1 MARPPCSTK
10 VTLMDH
16 QPAPK
21 RLCVLKFGSSVL
33 ETESD
38 YAAVANECYR
48 HVRDGEKVVA
58 VVSALAGETDAL
70 LNQGMRVGGEQP
82 LLLARVARTGEL
94 HSAALL
100 ALALGQIGVRATTLD
115 PHEMGLVAEGD
126 PLDSTLTGL
135 DADAVL
141 ARLADHDVLVVPG
154 FTAGHC
160 DHGVVTLGRGGTDLT
175 AVFFAARLDAH
186 RVRLIKDVDGV
197 YDQDPAR
204 NPLAERFARLSYADA
219 AKVSGGLIQEK
230 AIHAAEAHDVL
241 IEVAAMGSAEE
252 TTIADLPMV
261 KSLPLQRAKLRVA
274 LLGCG
279 TVGAGV
285 MTYLLKRPDLFLLN
299 RVLVRSPDR
308 RDNPSLYTDSLAEA
322 MTGEVDIVVE
332 TMGGAHEYADQLC
345 DALRSGIHVVTAN
358 KAVVAAHYDALHAN
372 AAKGNSKLLYSGA
385 VGGGAPVLEAVA
397 RLAKEPGIVA
407 LEGVVNGTVNFLL
420 ARLANGWSFDRA
432 IAKAQELG
440 FAEADPTSD
449 VDGHDAA
456 YKLSLLVRD
465 AMGVAVAADDIPKD
479 SLSTVTAESI
489 LAALARGEVLKQV
502 SRARLLC
509 DGKVETSVRIES
521 LPASH
526 PLAKVTNTENSVLIT
541 AVDGHVHEVHGH
553 GAGRWPTAASVM
565 ADVMDLQRAAPC
577 QRAAPTAGSGVVP
590 LRMTA

>member
-1 MARPPCSTK
+1 
-10 VTLMDH
+10 MD
-16 QPAPK
+16 QNSNLAAK

-33 ETESD
+33 ETEND

-100 ALALGQIGVRATTLD
+100 ALALGQIGVRACTMD
-115 PHEMGLVAEGD
+115 PSEMGLMAEGD
-126 PLDSTLTGL
+126 PLDSTLTEL
-135 DADAVL
+135 DTNAVFAKL
-141 ARLADHDVLVVPG
+141 ASHDVLVVPG
-154 FTAGHC
+154 FTAGHAE
-160 DHGVVTLGRGGTDLT
+160 HGVVTLGRGGTDLS

-197 YDQDPAR
+197 YDEDPAK
-204 NPLAERFARLSYADA
+204 NPLAERFAQLNYEEA
-219 AKVSGGLIQEK
+219 AKASAGLIQDK
-230 AIHAAEAHDVL
+230 AIHAAEREKVL
-241 IEVAAMGSAEE
+241 IEVASMGSAEE
-252 TTIADLPMV
+252 TTIADLPLV

-285 MTYLLKRPDLFLLN
+285 MTYLLNRPDLFVLN
-299 RVLVRSPDR
+299 RVFVRSPDR
-308 RDNPSLYTDSLAEA
+308 RDNPSLYTDDLSVA
-322 MTGEVDIVVE
+322 MQGDVDIVVE
-332 TMGGAHEYADQLC
+332 TMGGAHEFADALC

-358 KAVVAAHYDALHAN
+358 KAVVAAHYDALHAC
-372 AAKGNSKLLYSGA
+372 AGKGGSKLLYSGA

-397 RLAKEPGIVA
+397 RLAKDPGVVG
-407 LEGVVNGTVNFLL
+407 LDGVVNGTVNFLL
-420 ARLANGWSFDRA
+420 ARLADGWSFDKA
-432 IAKAQELG
+432 LTKAQELG

-456 YKLSLLVRD
+456 YKLSLLIRD
-465 AMGVAVAADDIPKD
+465 SMGVAVEADAIPKD
-479 SLSTVTAESI
+479 SLRSVGAEQI
-489 LAALARGEVLKQV
+489 LAAMAKGKVLKQI
-502 SRARLLC
+502 SRARLLP
-509 DGKVETSVRIES
+509 DGKVEASVRIEQI
-521 LPASH
+521 PANH

-541 AVDGHVHEVHGH
+541 AADGRVHEVHGH

-565 ADVMDLQRAAPC
+565 ADIMDLQRAAPC
-577 QRAAPTAGSGVVP
+577 QRSAPTAGSGVVP
-590 LRMTA
+590 LRMSA

>member
-1 MARPPCSTK
+1 MNQ
-10 VTLMDH
+10 
-16 QPAPK
+16 QPATK

-33 ETESD
+33 ETEGD
-38 YAAVANECYR
+38 YPAVANECYR
-48 HVRDGEKVVA
+48 HVRNGEKVVA

-70 LNQGMRVGGEQP
+70 LNQGMRLGGEQP

-100 ALALGQIGVRATTLD
+100 TLALGQIGIRACTMD

-135 DADAVL
+135 DAEAVL
-141 ARLADHDVLVVPG
+141 AKLASHDVLVVPG
-154 FTAGHC
+154 FTAGHA
-160 DHGVVTLGRGGTDLT
+160 DHGVVTLGRGGTDLS

-197 YDQDPAR
+197 YDEDPAK
-204 NPLAERFARLSYADA
+204 NPLAERFAQLSYADA
-219 AKVSGGLIQEK
+219 ARASAGLIQEK
-230 AIHAAEAHDVL
+230 AIAVAELQDVL
-241 IEVAAMGSAEE
+241 IEVAAMGSAEA
-252 TTIADLPMV
+252 TTIAKLPLV

-285 MTYLLKRPDLFLLN
+285 MNYILKRPDLFVLN

-308 RDNPSLYTDSLAEA
+308 RDQPSLYTDRLEEALA
-322 MTGEVDIVVE
+322 GDVDIVVE
-332 TMGGAHEYADQLC
+332 TMGGAHEFADALC
-345 DALRSGIHVVTAN
+345 EALRSGIHVVTAN

-372 AAKGNSKLLYSGA
+372 AAAGNARLLYSGA
-385 VGGGAPVLEAVA
+385 VGGGAPVLEAVQ
-397 RLAKEPGIVA
+397 RLAREPGIIA

-440 FAEADPTSD
+440 FAEADPSSD
-449 VDGHDAA
+449 VEGHDAA

-465 AMGVAVAADDIPKD
+465 AMGIALPADQIEKQ
-479 SLSTVTAESI
+479 SLSTVTAEAI

-502 SRARLLC
+502 SRARLVG
-509 DGKVETSVRIES
+509 DGKVEASVRIES
-521 LPASH
+521 LPAGH

-541 AVDGHVHEVHGH
+541 AADGAVHEVHGH

-577 QRAAPTAGSGVVP
+577 QRSAPTAGSGVVP
-590 LRMTA
+590 FRLSA

>member
-1 MARPPCSTK
+1 MNQ
-10 VTLMDH
+10 L
-16 QPAPK
+16 PAAK

-38 YAAVANECYR
+38 YASVANECYR

-100 ALALGQIGVRATTLD
+100 TLALGQIGVRACTMD
-115 PHEMGLVAEGD
+115 PHEMGLLAAGD
-126 PLDSTLTGL
+126 PLDSTLTDL

-141 ARLADHDVLVVPG
+141 AKLASHDVLVVPG
-154 FTAGHC
+154 FTAGHAE
-160 DHGVVTLGRGGTDLT
+160 HGVVTLGRGGTDLS

-197 YDQDPAR
+197 YAEDPAK
-204 NPLAERFARLSYADA
+204 NPLAERFAQLSYADA
-219 AKVSGGLIQEK
+219 AKASTGLIQEK
-230 AIHAAEAHDVL
+230 AIHVAEQRKVM

-252 TTIADLPMV
+252 TTIADLPLV

-279 TVGAGV
+279 TVGKGV

-299 RVLVRSPDR
+299 RVFVRSPDR
-308 RDNPSLYTDSLAEA
+308 RDNPSLYTDSLEVA
-322 MTGEVDIVVE
+322 MAGEVDIVVE
-332 TMGGAHEYADQLC
+332 TMGGAHEFADALC

-358 KAVVAAHYDALHAN
+358 KAVVAAHYDALHAC
-372 AAKGNSKLLYSGA
+372 AAKGNAKLLYSGA
-385 VGGGAPVLEAVA
+385 VGGGAPVLEAVG
-397 RLAKEPGIVA
+397 RLAKEPGIVE
-407 LEGVVNGTVNFLL
+407 LQGVVNGTVNFLL
-420 ARLANGWSFDRA
+420 ARLANGWSFETA
-432 IAKAQELG
+432 LAKAQELG
-440 FAEADPTSD
+440 FAEADPSSD
-449 VDGHDAA
+449 VEGLDAA

-465 AMGVAVAADDIPKD
+465 AMGVALPAGDIEKQ
-479 SLSTVTAESI
+479 SLSTVTAEAI

-502 SRARLLC
+502 SRARLLG
-509 DGKVETSVRIES
+509 DGKVEASVRIES
-521 LPASH
+521 LAANH

-541 AVDGHVHEVHGH
+541 AADGQVHEVHGH

-565 ADVMDLQRAAPC
+565 ADVMDLQRASPC

-590 LRMTA
+590 LRMSA

>member
-1 MARPPCSTK
+1 MN
-10 VTLMDH
+10 
-16 QPAPK
+16 QYPATK

-33 ETESD
+33 ETEGD

-70 LNQGMRVGGEQP
+70 LNQGLRLGGEQP

-100 ALALGQIGVRATTLD
+100 TLALGQIGVRACTMD

-126 PLDSTLTGL
+126 PLDSTLTDL

-141 ARLADHDVLVVPG
+141 AKLASHDVLVVPG
-154 FTAGHC
+154 FTAGHAT
-160 DHGVVTLGRGGTDLT
+160 HGVVTLGRGGTDLT

-197 YDQDPAR
+197 YDEDPAK
-204 NPLAERFARLSYADA
+204 NPLAERFAQLSYADA
-219 AKVSGGLIQEK
+219 ARVSAGLVQEK
-230 AIHAAEAHDVL
+230 AIHVAEAQDVL

-252 TTIADLPMV
+252 TTIANLPLV

-285 MTYLLKRPDLFLLN
+285 MNYILKRPDLFVLN
-299 RVLVRSPDR
+299 RVFVRSPDK
-308 RDNPSLYTDSLAEA
+308 RDNPSLYTDQLSEA

-332 TMGGAHEYADQLC
+332 TMGGAHEFADALC

-372 AAKGNSKLLYSGA
+372 AAKGNVRLLYSGA
-385 VGGGAPVLEAVA
+385 VGGGAPVLEAVG
-397 RLAKEPGIVA
+397 RLAQEPGIVA

-440 FAEADPTSD
+440 FAEADPSSD
-449 VDGHDAA
+449 VEGHDAA

-465 AMGVAVAADDIPKD
+465 AMGIAVPAGEIEKQ
-479 SLSTVTAESI
+479 SLDTVSAESI

-502 SRARLLC
+502 SRARLLP

-541 AVDGHVHEVHGH
+541 AADGSVHEVHGH

-577 QRAAPTAGSGVVP
+577 QRSAPTAGSGVVP
-590 LRMTA
+590 LRMSA

>member
-1 MARPPCSTK
+1 
-10 VTLMDH
+10 MDQLPH
-16 QPAPK
+16 PAASPK

-33 ETESD
+33 ETEGD
-38 YAAVANECYR
+38 YAAVANEVYR
-48 HVRDGEKVVA
+48 HVREGEKVVA

-100 ALALGQIGVRATTLD
+100 ALALGQIGVRACTLD

-135 DADAVL
+135 DAEAVL
-141 ARLADHDVLVVPG
+141 AKLELHDALVVPG
-154 FTAGHC
+154 FTAGHAT
-160 DHGVVTLGRGGTDLT
+160 HGIVTLGRGGTDLS

-204 NPLAERFARLSYADA
+204 NPLAERYAQLSYEEA
-219 AKVSGGLIQEK
+219 AKASAGLIQPK
-230 AIHAAEAHDVL
+230 AIQVAQQRDVL

-252 TTIADLPMV
+252 TTIANLPLV

-285 MTYLLKRPDLFLLN
+285 MTYLLKRPDLFVLN

-308 RDNPSLYTDSLAEA
+308 RDQPVLYTDSLAEA

-332 TMGGAHEYADQLC
+332 TMGGAHEYADALC
-345 DALRSGIHVVTAN
+345 DALRGGTHVVTAN
-358 KAVVAAHYDALHAN
+358 KAVVAAHYDALHACAAAGN
-372 AAKGNSKLLYSGA
+372 AKLLYSGA
-385 VGGGAPVLEAVA
+385 VGGGAPVLEAVG
-397 RLAKEPGIVA
+397 RLAKQPGIVA
-407 LEGVVNGTVNFLL
+407 LDGVVNGTVNFLL
-420 ARLANGWSFDRA
+420 ARLANGWSFDQA
-432 IAKAQELG
+432 LAKAQELG

-465 AMGVAVAADDIPKD
+465 AMGVALPSDEIPKD
-479 SLSTVTAESI
+479 SLRSVTAEAI
-489 LAALARGEVLKQV
+489 LAALAKGQVLKQV
-502 SRARLLC
+502 SRARLLR
-509 DGKVETSVRIES
+509 DGKVEASVRIES
-521 LPASH
+521 LPGSH
-526 PLAKVTNTENSVLIT
+526 PLARVTNTENSVLIT
-541 AVDGHVHEVHGH
+541 AADGTVHEVHGH
-553 GAGRWPTAASVM
+553 GAGRWPTAASVF
-565 ADVMDLQRAAPC
+565 ADIMDLQRAAPC
-577 QRAAPTAGSGVVP
+577 QRSAPTAGSGVVP
-590 LRMTA
+590 LRMSV

>member
-1 MARPPCSTK
+1 MKTPSPAKQSAAR
-10 VTLMDH
+10 L
-16 QPAPK
+16 PAEK

-38 YAAVANECYR
+38 YASVANECYR
-48 HVRDGEKVVA
+48 HVREGEKVVA

-82 LLLARVARTGEL
+82 LLLARVARIGEL

-100 ALALGQIGVRATTLD
+100 TLALGQIGVRACTMD
-115 PHEMGLVAEGD
+115 PHEMGLVATGE
-126 PLDSTLTGL
+126 PLDSTLTEL

-141 ARLADHDVLVVPG
+141 AKLASHDVLVVPG
-154 FTAGHC
+154 FTAGH
-160 DHGVVTLGRGGTDLT
+160 DQHGVVTLGRGGTDLS

-186 RVRLIKDVDGV
+186 RVRLVKDVDGV
-197 YDQDPAR
+197 YNEDPAR
-204 NPLAERFARLSYADA
+204 NPLAERFAQLSYADA
-219 AKVSGGLIQEK
+219 ARASAGLIQEK
-230 AIHAAEAHDVL
+230 AIHVAEEQQVM

-252 TTIADLPMV
+252 TTIANLPLV

-285 MTYLLKRPDLFLLN
+285 MSYLLKRPDLFVLN

-308 RDNPSLYTDSLAEA
+308 RDQPSLYTDRFEEA
-322 MTGEVDIVVE
+322 MMGEVDIVVE
-332 TMGGAHEYADQLC
+332 TMGGAHEFADALC
-345 DALRSGIHVVTAN
+345 AALRSGIHVVTAN
-358 KAVVAAHYDALHAN
+358 KAVVAAHYDALHAC
-372 AAKGNSKLLYSGA
+372 AAKGDARLLYSGA
-385 VGGGAPVLEAVA
+385 VGGGAPVLEAVG
-397 RLAKEPGIVA
+397 RLAKAPGIVA

-420 ARLANGWSFDRA
+420 ARLANGWSFEKA
-432 IAKAQELG
+432 LAKAQDLG
-440 FAEADPTSD
+440 FAESDPSSD
-449 VDGHDAA
+449 VEGLDAA

-465 AMGVAVAADDIPKD
+465 AMGVALPAEQIEKQ
-479 SLSTVTAESI
+479 SLATVTAESI

-502 SRARLLC
+502 SRARLGP
-509 DGKVETSVRIES
+509 DGKVEASVRIES
-521 LPASH
+521 LSASH

-541 AVDGHVHEVHGH
+541 AADGQVHEVHGH

-565 ADVMDLQRAAPC
+565 ADVMDLQRASPC

-590 LRMTA
+590 LRMSA

>member
-1 MARPPCSTK
+1 M
-10 VTLMDH
+10 MDH

-33 ETESD
+33 ETEGD

-48 HVRDGEKVVA
+48 HVREGEKVVA

-100 ALALGQIGVRATTLD
+100 ALALSQIGVRATTID
-115 PHEMGLVAEGD
+115 PHEMGLVATGD

-141 ARLADHDVLVVPG
+141 ARLASHDVLVVPG
-154 FTAGHC
+154 FTAGHAE
-160 DHGVVTLGRGGTDLT
+160 HGVVTLGRGGTDLT

-197 YDQDPAR
+197 YDQDPAK
-204 NPLAERFARLSYADA
+204 NPLAERFAQLSYADA
-219 AKVSGGLIQEK
+219 AKASTGLIQEK
-230 AIHAAEAHDVL
+230 AIHVAETQGVL

-252 TTIADLPMV
+252 TTIANLPLV

-308 RDNPSLYTDSLAEA
+308 RDQPVLYTDSLAEA
-322 MTGEVDIVVE
+322 MAGEVDIVVE
-332 TMGGAHEYADQLC
+332 TMGGAHEYADALC

-372 AAKGNSKLLYSGA
+372 AAKGNAKLLYSGA

-397 RLAKEPGIVA
+397 RLAEEPGIVA

-440 FAEADPTSD
+440 FAEADPSSD

-465 AMGVAVAADDIPKD
+465 AMKIALPAEDIEKQ
-479 SLSTVTAESI
+479 SLSSVTAESI

-502 SRARLLC
+502 SRARLLA
-509 DGKVETSVRIES
+509 DGKVEASVRIES

-541 AVDGHVHEVHGH
+541 AADGRVHEVHGH

>member
-1 MARPPCSTK
+1 
-10 VTLMDH
+10 MDQLPH
-16 QPAPK
+16 PAASPK

-33 ETESD
+33 ETEGD
-38 YAAVANECYR
+38 YAAVANEVYR
-48 HVRDGEKVVA
+48 HVREGEKVVA

-100 ALALGQIGVRATTLD
+100 ALALGQIGVRACTLD

-135 DADAVL
+135 DAEAVL
-141 ARLADHDVLVVPG
+141 AKLELHDALVVPG
-154 FTAGHC
+154 FTAGHAT
-160 DHGVVTLGRGGTDLT
+160 HGIVTLGRGGTDLS

-204 NPLAERFARLSYADA
+204 NPLAERYAQLSYEEA
-219 AKVSGGLIQEK
+219 AKASAGLIQPK
-230 AIHAAEAHDVL
+230 AIQVAQQRDVL

-252 TTIADLPMV
+252 TTIANLPLV

-285 MTYLLKRPDLFLLN
+285 MTYLLKRPDLFVLN

-308 RDNPSLYTDSLAEA
+308 RDQPVLYTDSLAEA

-332 TMGGAHEYADQLC
+332 TMGGAHEYADALC
-345 DALRSGIHVVTAN
+345 DALRGGTHVVTAN
-358 KAVVAAHYDALHAN
+358 KAVVAAHYDALHACAAAGN
-372 AAKGNSKLLYSGA
+372 AKLLYSGA
-385 VGGGAPVLEAVA
+385 VGGGAPVLEAVG
-397 RLAKEPGIVA
+397 RLAKQPGIVA
-407 LEGVVNGTVNFLL
+407 LDGVVNGTVNFLL
-420 ARLANGWSFDRA
+420 ARLANGWSFDQA
-432 IAKAQELG
+432 LAKAQELG

-465 AMGVAVAADDIPKD
+465 AMGVALPSDEIPKD
-479 SLSTVTAESI
+479 SLRSVTAEAI
-489 LAALARGEVLKQV
+489 LAALAKGQVLKQV
-502 SRARLLC
+502 SRARLLPN
-509 DGKVETSVRIES
+509 GKVEASVRIES
-521 LPASH
+521 LPGSH
-526 PLAKVTNTENSVLIT
+526 PLARVTNTENSVLIT
-541 AVDGHVHEVHGH
+541 AADGTVHEVHGH
-553 GAGRWPTAASVM
+553 GAGRWPTAASVF
-565 ADVMDLQRAAPC
+565 ADIMDLQRAAPC
-577 QRAAPTAGSGVVP
+577 QRSAPTAGSGVVP
-590 LRMTA
+590 LRMSV

>member
-1 MARPPCSTK
+1 
-10 VTLMDH
+10 MDQLPH
-16 QPAPK
+16 PAASPK

-33 ETESD
+33 ETEGD
-38 YAAVANECYR
+38 YAAVANEVYR
-48 HVRDGEKVVA
+48 HVREGEKVVA

-100 ALALGQIGVRATTLD
+100 ALALGQIGVRACTLD

-135 DADAVL
+135 DAEAVL
-141 ARLADHDVLVVPG
+141 AKLELHDALVVPG
-154 FTAGHC
+154 FTAGHAT
-160 DHGVVTLGRGGTDLT
+160 HGIVTLGRGGTDLS

-204 NPLAERFARLSYADA
+204 NPLAERYAQLSYEEA
-219 AKVSGGLIQEK
+219 AKASAGLIQPK
-230 AIHAAEAHDVL
+230 AIQVAQQRDVL

-252 TTIADLPMV
+252 TTIANLPLV

-285 MTYLLKRPDLFLLN
+285 MTYLLKRPDLFVLN

-308 RDNPSLYTDSLAEA
+308 RDQPVLYTDSLAEA

-332 TMGGAHEYADQLC
+332 TMGGAHEYADALC
-345 DALRSGIHVVTAN
+345 DALRGGTHVVTAN
-358 KAVVAAHYDALHAN
+358 KAVVAAHYDALHACAAAGN
-372 AAKGNSKLLYSGA
+372 AKLLYSGA
-385 VGGGAPVLEAVA
+385 VGGGAPVLEAVG
-397 RLAKEPGIVA
+397 RLAKQPGIVA
-407 LEGVVNGTVNFLL
+407 LDGVVNGTVNFLL
-420 ARLANGWSFDRA
+420 ARLANGWSFDQA
-432 IAKAQELG
+432 LAKAQELG

-465 AMGVAVAADDIPKD
+465 AMGVALPSDEIPKD
-479 SLSTVTAESI
+479 SLRSVTAEAI
-489 LAALARGEVLKQV
+489 LAALAKGQVLKQV
-502 SRARLLC
+502 SRARLLR
-509 DGKVETSVRIES
+509 DGKVEASVRIES
-521 LPASH
+521 LPGSH
-526 PLAKVTNTENSVLIT
+526 PLARVTNTENSVLIS
-541 AVDGHVHEVHGH
+541 AADGTVHEVHGH
-553 GAGRWPTAASVM
+553 GAGRWPTAASVF
-565 ADVMDLQRAAPC
+565 ADIMDLQRAAPC
-577 QRAAPTAGSGVVP
+577 QRSAPTAGSGVVP
-590 LRMTA
+590 LRMSV

>member
-1 MARPPCSTK
+1 
-10 VTLMDH
+10 MDQLPH
-16 QPAPK
+16 PAASPK

-33 ETESD
+33 ETEGD
-38 YAAVANECYR
+38 YAAVANEVYR
-48 HVRDGEKVVA
+48 HVREGEKVVA

-100 ALALGQIGVRATTLD
+100 ALALGQIGVRACTLD

-135 DADAVL
+135 DAEAVL
-141 ARLADHDVLVVPG
+141 AKLELHDALVVPG
-154 FTAGHC
+154 FTAGHTT
-160 DHGVVTLGRGGTDLT
+160 HGIVTLGRGGTDLS

-197 YDQDPAR
+197 YDQDPAK
-204 NPLAERFARLSYADA
+204 NPLAERYAQLSYEEA
-219 AKVSGGLIQEK
+219 AKASAGLIQPK
-230 AIHAAEAHDVL
+230 AIQVAQQRDVL

-252 TTIADLPMV
+252 TTIANLPLV

-285 MTYLLKRPDLFLLN
+285 MTYLLKRPDLFVLN

-308 RDNPSLYTDSLAEA
+308 RDQPVLYTDSLAEA

-332 TMGGAHEYADQLC
+332 TMGGAHEYADALC
-345 DALRSGIHVVTAN
+345 DALRGGTHVVTAN
-358 KAVVAAHYDALHAN
+358 KAVVAAHYDALHACAAAGN
-372 AAKGNSKLLYSGA
+372 AKLLYSGA
-385 VGGGAPVLEAVA
+385 VGGGAPVLEAVG
-397 RLAKEPGIVA
+397 RLAKQPGIVA
-407 LEGVVNGTVNFLL
+407 LDGVVNGTVNFLL
-420 ARLANGWSFDRA
+420 ARLANGWSFDQA
-432 IAKAQELG
+432 LAKAQELG

-465 AMGVAVAADDIPKD
+465 AMGVALPSDEIPKD
-479 SLSTVTAESI
+479 SLRSVTAEAI
-489 LAALARGEVLKQV
+489 LAALAKGQVLKQV
-502 SRARLLC
+502 SRARLLS
-509 DGKVETSVRIES
+509 DGKVEASVRIES
-521 LPASH
+521 LPGSH
-526 PLAKVTNTENSVLIT
+526 PLARVTNTENSVLIT
-541 AVDGHVHEVHGH
+541 AADGTVHEVHGH
-553 GAGRWPTAASVM
+553 GAGRWPTAASVF
-565 ADVMDLQRAAPC
+565 ADIMDLQRAAPC
-577 QRAAPTAGSGVVP
+577 QRSAPTAGSGVVP
-590 LRMTA
+590 LRMSV

>member
-1 MARPPCSTK
+1 
-10 VTLMDH
+10 MDQLPH
-16 QPAPK
+16 PAASPK

-33 ETESD
+33 ETEGD
-38 YAAVANECYR
+38 YAAVANEVYR
-48 HVRDGEKVVA
+48 HVRNGEKVVA

-100 ALALGQIGVRATTLD
+100 ALALGQIGVRACTLD

-135 DADAVL
+135 DAEAVL
-141 ARLADHDVLVVPG
+141 AKLELHDALVVPG
-154 FTAGHC
+154 FTAGHAT
-160 DHGVVTLGRGGTDLT
+160 HGIVTLGRGGTDLS

-197 YDQDPAR
+197 YDQDPAK
-204 NPLAERFARLSYADA
+204 NPLAERYAQLSYEEA
-219 AKVSGGLIQEK
+219 AKASAGLIQPK
-230 AIHAAEAHDVL
+230 AIQVAQQRDVL

-252 TTIADLPMV
+252 TTIANLPLV

-285 MTYLLKRPDLFLLN
+285 MTYLLKRPDLFVLN

-308 RDNPSLYTDSLAEA
+308 RDQPVLYTDSLAEA

-332 TMGGAHEYADQLC
+332 TMGGAHEYADALC
-345 DALRSGIHVVTAN
+345 DALRLGIHVVTAN

-372 AAKGNSKLLYSGA
+372 AAAGNARLLYSGA
-385 VGGGAPVLEAVA
+385 VGGGAPVLEAVG
-397 RLAKEPGIVA
+397 RLAKQPGIVA
-407 LEGVVNGTVNFLL
+407 LDGVVNGTVNFLL
-420 ARLANGWSFDRA
+420 ARLANGWSFDQA
-432 IAKAQELG
+432 LAKAQELG

-465 AMGVAVAADDIPKD
+465 AMGVALPSDEIPKD
-479 SLSTVTAESI
+479 SLRSVTAEAI
-489 LAALARGEVLKQV
+489 LAALAKGQVLKQV
-502 SRARLLC
+502 SRARLLP
-509 DGKVETSVRIES
+509 DGKVEASVRIES
-521 LPASH
+521 LPGSH
-526 PLAKVTNTENSVLIT
+526 PLARVTNTENSVLIT
-541 AVDGHVHEVHGH
+541 AADGTVHEVHGH
-553 GAGRWPTAASVM
+553 GAGRWPTAASVF
-565 ADVMDLQRAAPC
+565 ADIMDLQRAAPC
-577 QRAAPTAGSGVVP
+577 QRSAPTAGSGVVP
-590 LRMTA
+590 LRMSA

>member
-1 MARPPCSTK
+1 
-10 VTLMDH
+10 MDQLPH
-16 QPAPK
+16 PAASPK

-33 ETESD
+33 ETEGD
-38 YAAVANECYR
+38 YAAVANEVYR
-48 HVRDGEKVVA
+48 HVREGEKVVA

-100 ALALGQIGVRATTLD
+100 ALALGQIGVRACTLD

-135 DADAVL
+135 DAEAVL
-141 ARLADHDVLVVPG
+141 AKLELHDALVVPG
-154 FTAGHC
+154 FTAGHTT
-160 DHGVVTLGRGGTDLT
+160 HGIVTLGRGGTDLS

-204 NPLAERFARLSYADA
+204 NPLAERYAQLSYEEA
-219 AKVSGGLIQEK
+219 AKASAGLIQPK
-230 AIHAAEAHDVL
+230 AIQVAQQRDVL

-252 TTIADLPMV
+252 TTIANLPLV

-285 MTYLLKRPDLFLLN
+285 MTYLLKRPDLFVLN

-308 RDNPSLYTDSLAEA
+308 RDQPVLYTDSLAEA

-332 TMGGAHEYADQLC
+332 TMGGAHEYADALC
-345 DALRSGIHVVTAN
+345 DALRGGTHVVTAN
-358 KAVVAAHYDALHAN
+358 KAVVAAHYDALHACAAAGN
-372 AAKGNSKLLYSGA
+372 AKLLYSGA
-385 VGGGAPVLEAVA
+385 VGGGAPVLEAVG
-397 RLAKEPGIVA
+397 RLAKQPGIVA
-407 LEGVVNGTVNFLL
+407 LDGVVNGTVNFLL
-420 ARLANGWSFDRA
+420 ARLANGWSFDQA
-432 IAKAQELG
+432 LAKAQELG

-465 AMGVAVAADDIPKD
+465 AMGVALPSDEIPKD
-479 SLSTVTAESI
+479 SLRSVTAEAI
-489 LAALARGEVLKQV
+489 LAALAKGQVLKQV
-502 SRARLLC
+502 SRARLLP
-509 DGKVETSVRIES
+509 DGKVEASVRIES
-521 LPASH
+521 LPGSH
-526 PLAKVTNTENSVLIT
+526 PLARVTTPRTACSSPPPTERSTRFT
-541 AVDGHVHEVHGH
+541 AMAP
-553 GAGRWPTAASVM
+553 GAGRPPRRCSPTSWTCSAPPRASVPHRPP
-565 ADVMDLQRAAPC
+565 DRAWC
-577 QRAAPTAGSGVVP
+577 RCE
-590 LRMTA
+590 

>member
-1 MARPPCSTK
+1 MDQP
-10 VTLMDH
+10 TL
-16 QPAPK
+16 PAASRK

-33 ETESD
+33 ETEGD
-38 YAAVANECYR
+38 YAAVANEVYR

-82 LLLARVARTGEL
+82 LLLARIARTGEL

-100 ALALGQIGVRATTLD
+100 ALALGQIGVRACTLD

-135 DADAVL
+135 DAEAVL
-141 ARLADHDVLVVPG
+141 AKLELHDALVVPG
-154 FTAGHC
+154 FTAGHVE
-160 DHGVVTLGRGGTDLT
+160 HGVVTLGRGGTDLS

-197 YDQDPAR
+197 YDQDPAK
-204 NPLAERFARLSYADA
+204 NPLAERYAQLSYEEA
-219 AKVSGGLIQEK
+219 AKASAGLIQPK
-230 AIHAAEAHDVL
+230 AIQVAQQRDVL

-252 TTIADLPMV
+252 TTIANLPLV

-285 MTYLLKRPDLFLLN
+285 MTYLLKRPDLFVLN

-308 RDNPSLYTDSLAEA
+308 RDQPVLYTDSLAEA

-332 TMGGAHEYADQLC
+332 TMGGAHEYADALC
-345 DALRSGIHVVTAN
+345 DALRLGIHVVTAN

-372 AAKGNSKLLYSGA
+372 AAAGNSKLLYSGA
-385 VGGGAPVLEAVA
+385 VGGGAPVLEAVG
-397 RLAKEPGIVA
+397 RLAKQPGIVA
-407 LEGVVNGTVNFLL
+407 LDGVVNGTVNFLL
-420 ARLANGWSFDRA
+420 ARLANGWSFDQA
-432 IAKAQELG
+432 LAKAQELG

-465 AMGVAVAADDIPKD
+465 AMGVALPSDEIPKD
-479 SLSTVTAESI
+479 SLRSVTAEAI
-489 LAALARGEVLKQV
+489 LAALAKGQVLKQV
-502 SRARLLC
+502 SRARLLP
-509 DGKVETSVRIES
+509 DGKVEASVRIES

-526 PLAKVTNTENSVLIT
+526 PLARVTNTENSVLIT
-541 AVDGHVHEVHGH
+541 AADGTVHEVHGH
-553 GAGRWPTAASVM
+553 GAGRWPTAASVF
-565 ADVMDLQRAAPC
+565 ADIMDLQRAAPC
-577 QRAAPTAGSGVVP
+577 QRSAPTAGSGVVP
-590 LRMTA
+590 LRMSA

>member
-1 MARPPCSTK
+1 
-10 VTLMDH
+10 MDQLPH
-16 QPAPK
+16 PAASPK

-33 ETESD
+33 ETEGD
-38 YAAVANECYR
+38 YAAVANEVYR
-48 HVRDGEKVVA
+48 HVREGEKVVA

-100 ALALGQIGVRATTLD
+100 ALALGQIGVRACTLD

-135 DADAVL
+135 DAEAVL
-141 ARLADHDVLVVPG
+141 AKLELHDALVVPG
-154 FTAGHC
+154 FTAGHAT
-160 DHGVVTLGRGGTDLT
+160 HGIVTLGRGGTDLS

-204 NPLAERFARLSYADA
+204 NPLAERYAQLSYEEA
-219 AKVSGGLIQEK
+219 AKASAGLIQPK
-230 AIHAAEAHDVL
+230 AIQVAQQRDVL

-252 TTIADLPMV
+252 TTIANLPLV

-285 MTYLLKRPDLFLLN
+285 MTYLLKRPDLFVLN

-308 RDNPSLYTDSLAEA
+308 RDQPVLYTDSLAEA

-332 TMGGAHEYADQLC
+332 TMGGAHEYADALC
-345 DALRSGIHVVTAN
+345 DALRGGTHVVTAN
-358 KAVVAAHYDALHAN
+358 KAVVAAHYDALHACAAAGN
-372 AAKGNSKLLYSGA
+372 AKLLYSGA
-385 VGGGAPVLEAVA
+385 VGGGAPVLEAVG
-397 RLAKEPGIVA
+397 RLAKQPGIVA
-407 LEGVVNGTVNFLL
+407 LDGVVNGTVNFLL
-420 ARLANGWSFDRA
+420 ARLANGWSFDQA
-432 IAKAQELG
+432 LAKAQELG

-465 AMGVAVAADDIPKD
+465 AMGVALPSDEIPKD
-479 SLSTVTAESI
+479 SLRSVTAEAI
-489 LAALARGEVLKQV
+489 LAALAKGQVLKQV
-502 SRARLLC
+502 SRARLLP
-509 DGKVETSVRIES
+509 DGKVEASVRIES
-521 LPASH
+521 LPGSH
-526 PLAKVTNTENSVLIT
+526 PLARVTNTENSVLIT
-541 AVDGHVHEVHGH
+541 AADGTVHEVHGH
-553 GAGRWPTAASVM
+553 GAGRWPTAASVF
-565 ADVMDLQRAAPC
+565 ADIMDLQRAAPC
-577 QRAAPTAGSGVVP
+577 QRSAPTAGSGVVP
-590 LRMTA
+590 LRMSV

>member
-1 MARPPCSTK
+1 
-10 VTLMDH
+10 MD
-16 QPAPK
+16 QPHPAASPK

-38 YAAVANECYR
+38 YAAVANEVYR
-48 HVRDGEKVVA
+48 HVRNGEKVVA

-100 ALALGQIGVRATTLD
+100 ALALGQIGVRACTLD

-141 ARLADHDVLVVPG
+141 IRLELNDALVVPG
-154 FTAGHC
+154 FTAGHAT
-160 DHGVVTLGRGGTDLT
+160 HGVVTLGRGGTDLS

-197 YDQDPAR
+197 YDEDPAK
-204 NPLAERFARLSYADA
+204 NPLAERYAQLSYDEASKA
-219 AKVSGGLIQEK
+219 SVGLIQPK
-230 AIHAAEAHDVL
+230 AIQVAKQQGVL

-252 TTIADLPMV
+252 TTIADLPLV

-285 MTYLLKRPDLFLLN
+285 MSYLLKRPDLFLLN

-308 RDNPSLYTDSLAEA
+308 RDQPVLYTDSLAEA

-332 TMGGAHEYADQLC
+332 TMGGAHEYADALC

-372 AAKGNSKLLYSGA
+372 AAAGNSKLLYSGA
-385 VGGGAPVLEAVA
+385 VGGGAPVLEAVG
-397 RLAKEPGIVA
+397 RLATLPGIVA
-407 LEGVVNGTVNFLL
+407 LDGVVNGTVNFLL

-465 AMGVAVAADDIPKD
+465 AMGVALPSDDIPKD
-479 SLSTVTAESI
+479 SLRSVTAEAI
-489 LAALARGEVLKQV
+489 LAALAKGEVLKQV
-502 SRARLLC
+502 SRARLLT
-509 DGKVETSVRIES
+509 DGKVEASVRIES
-521 LPASH
+521 LPAGH
-526 PLAKVTNTENSVLIT
+526 PLARVTNTENSVLIT
-541 AVDGHVHEVHGH
+541 AADGTVHEVHGH
-553 GAGRWPTAASVM
+553 GAGRWPTAASVF
-565 ADVMDLQRAAPC
+565 ADIMDLQRAAPC
-577 QRAAPTAGSGVVP
+577 QRSAPTAGSGVVP
-590 LRMTA
+590 LRMRA

>member
-1 MARPPCSTK
+1 
-10 VTLMDH
+10 MD
-16 QPAPK
+16 QPHPAASPK

-38 YAAVANECYR
+38 YAAVANEVYR
-48 HVRDGEKVVA
+48 HVRNGEKVVA

-100 ALALGQIGVRATTLD
+100 ALALGQIGVRACTLD

-141 ARLADHDVLVVPG
+141 LRLELNDALVVPG
-154 FTAGHC
+154 FTAGHAT
-160 DHGVVTLGRGGTDLT
+160 HGVVTLGRGGTDLS

-197 YDQDPAR
+197 YDEDPAK
-204 NPLAERFARLSYADA
+204 NPLAERYAQLSYDEASKA
-219 AKVSGGLIQEK
+219 SVGLIQPK
-230 AIHAAEAHDVL
+230 AIQVAKQQGVL

-252 TTIADLPMV
+252 TTIADLPLV

-285 MTYLLKRPDLFLLN
+285 MSYLLKRPDLFLLN

-308 RDNPSLYTDSLAEA
+308 RDQPVLYTDSLAEA

-332 TMGGAHEYADQLC
+332 TMGGAHEYADALC

-372 AAKGNSKLLYSGA
+372 AAAGNSKLLYSGA
-385 VGGGAPVLEAVA
+385 VGGGAPVLEAVGRLA
-397 RLAKEPGIVA
+397 RLPGIVA
-407 LEGVVNGTVNFLL
+407 LDGVVNGTVNFLL

-465 AMGVAVAADDIPKD
+465 AMGVALPSDDIPKD
-479 SLSTVTAESI
+479 SLRSVTAEAI
-489 LAALARGEVLKQV
+489 LAALAKGEVLKQV
-502 SRARLLC
+502 SRARLLT
-509 DGKVETSVRIES
+509 DGKVEASVRIES
-521 LPASH
+521 LPAGH
-526 PLAKVTNTENSVLIT
+526 PLARVTNTENSVLIT
-541 AVDGHVHEVHGH
+541 AADGTVHEVHGH
-553 GAGRWPTAASVM
+553 GAGRWPTAASVF
-565 ADVMDLQRAAPC
+565 ADIMDLQRAAPC
-577 QRAAPTAGSGVVP
+577 QRSAPTAGSGVVP
-590 LRMTA
+590 LRMRA

>member
-1 MARPPCSTK
+1 
-10 VTLMDH
+10 MDQLPH
-16 QPAPK
+16 PAASPK

-33 ETESD
+33 ETEGD
-38 YAAVANECYR
+38 YAAVANEVYR
-48 HVRDGEKVVA
+48 HVREGEKVVA

-100 ALALGQIGVRATTLD
+100 ALALGQIGVRACTLD

-135 DADAVL
+135 DAEAVL
-141 ARLADHDVLVVPG
+141 AKLELHDALVVPG
-154 FTAGHC
+154 FTAGHAT
-160 DHGVVTLGRGGTDLT
+160 HGIVTLGRGGTDLS

-197 YDQDPAR
+197 YDQDPAK
-204 NPLAERFARLSYADA
+204 NPLAERYAQLSYEEA
-219 AKVSGGLIQEK
+219 AKASAGLIQPK
-230 AIHAAEAHDVL
+230 AIQVAQQRDVL

-252 TTIADLPMV
+252 TTIANLPLV

-285 MTYLLKRPDLFLLN
+285 MTYLLKRPDLFVLN

-308 RDNPSLYTDSLAEA
+308 RDQPVLYTDSLAEA

-332 TMGGAHEYADQLC
+332 TMGGAHEYADALC
-345 DALRSGIHVVTAN
+345 DALRGGTHVVTAN
-358 KAVVAAHYDALHAN
+358 KAVVAAHYDALHACAAAGN
-372 AAKGNSKLLYSGA
+372 AKLLYSGA
-385 VGGGAPVLEAVA
+385 VGGGAPVLEAVG
-397 RLAKEPGIVA
+397 RLAKQPGIVA
-407 LEGVVNGTVNFLL
+407 LDGVVNGTVNFLL
-420 ARLANGWSFDRA
+420 ARLANGWSFDQA
-432 IAKAQELG
+432 LAKAQELG

-465 AMGVAVAADDIPKD
+465 AMGVALPSDEIPKD
-479 SLSTVTAESI
+479 SLRSVTAEAI
-489 LAALARGEVLKQV
+489 LAALAKGQVLKQV
-502 SRARLLC
+502 SRARLLP
-509 DGKVETSVRIES
+509 DGKVEASVRIES
-521 LPASH
+521 LPGSH
-526 PLAKVTNTENSVLIT
+526 PLARVTNTENSVLIT
-541 AVDGHVHEVHGH
+541 AADGTVHEVHGH
-553 GAGRWPTAASVM
+553 GAGRWPTAASVF
-565 ADVMDLQRAAPC
+565 ADIMDLQRAAPC
-577 QRAAPTAGSGVVP
+577 QRSAPTAGSGVVP
-590 LRMTA
+590 LRMSV

>member
-1 MARPPCSTK
+1 MNQ
-10 VTLMDH
+10 L
-16 QPAPK
+16 PAAK

-48 HVRDGEKVVA
+48 HVREGEKVVA

-100 ALALGQIGVRATTLD
+100 TLALGQIGVRACTMD
-115 PHEMGLVAEGD
+115 PHEMGLLATGD
-126 PLDSTLTGL
+126 PLDSTLTDL

-141 ARLADHDVLVVPG
+141 AKLASHDVLVVPG
-154 FTAGHC
+154 FTAGHAE
-160 DHGVVTLGRGGTDLT
+160 HGVVTLGRGGTDLS

-197 YDQDPAR
+197 YNEDPAK
-204 NPLAERFARLSYADA
+204 NPLAERFAQMSYADA
-219 AKVSGGLIQEK
+219 ARASTGLIQEK
-230 AIHAAEAHDVL
+230 AIHVAEQRGVM

-252 TTIADLPMV
+252 TTIADLPLV
-261 KSLPLQRAKLRVA
+261 KSLPLQRAKLRIA

-279 TVGAGV
+279 TVGKGV
-285 MTYLLKRPDLFLLN
+285 MTYLLKRPDLFVLN
-299 RVLVRSPDR
+299 KVFVRSPDR
-308 RDNPSLYTDSLAEA
+308 RDNPSLYTDKLEEA
-322 MTGEVDIVVE
+322 MAGEVDIVVE
-332 TMGGAHEYADQLC
+332 TMGGAHEFADALC

-372 AAKGNSKLLYSGA
+372 AAKGNAKLLYSGA
-385 VGGGAPVLEAVA
+385 VGGGAPVLEAVG
-397 RLAKEPGIVA
+397 RLAKEPGIVE
-407 LEGVVNGTVNFLL
+407 LQGVVNGTVNFLL
-420 ARLANGWSFDRA
+420 ARLANGWSFKKA
-432 IAKAQELG
+432 LAKAQELG
-440 FAEADPTSD
+440 FAEADPSSD
-449 VDGHDAA
+449 VEGLDAA

-465 AMGVAVAADDIPKD
+465 AMRVALPAGDIEKQ
-479 SLSTVTAESI
+479 SLSTVTAEAI

-502 SRARLLC
+502 SRARLVG
-509 DGKVETSVRIES
+509 DGKVEASVRIES
-521 LPASH
+521 LAANH

-541 AVDGHVHEVHGH
+541 AADGQVHEVHGH

-565 ADVMDLQRAAPC
+565 ADVMDLQRASPC

-590 LRMTA
+590 LRMSA

>member
-1 MARPPCSTK
+1 
-10 VTLMDH
+10 MD
-16 QPAPK
+16 QNSNLAAK

-33 ETESD
+33 ETEND

-70 LNQGMRVGGEQP
+70 LNQGMRIGGEQP

-100 ALALGQIGVRATTLD
+100 ALALGQIGVRSCTMD
-115 PHEMGLVAEGD
+115 PDEMGLMANGD
-126 PLDSTLTGL
+126 PLDSTLTEL
-135 DADAVL
+135 DSNAVL
-141 ARLADHDVLVVPG
+141 AKLASHDVLVVPG
-154 FTAGHC
+154 FTAGHAE
-160 DHGVVTLGRGGTDLT
+160 HGVVTLGRGGTDLS

-197 YDQDPAR
+197 YDQDPAK
-204 NPLAERFARLSYADA
+204 NPLAERFAQLSYADA
-219 AKVSGGLIQEK
+219 AKASTGLIQDK
-230 AIHAAEAHDVL
+230 AIHAAEREQVL
-241 IEVAAMGSAEE
+241 IEVAAMGSAEA
-252 TTIADLPMV
+252 TTIADLPLV

-279 TVGAGV
+279 TVGKGV
-285 MTYLLKRPDLFLLN
+285 MTYLLNRPDLFVLN
-299 RVLVRSPDR
+299 RVFVRSPDR
-308 RDNPSLYTDSLAEA
+308 RDNPALYTDDLSVA
-322 MTGEVDIVVE
+322 MQGEVDIVVE
-332 TMGGAHEYADQLC
+332 TMGGAHEFADALC
-345 DALRSGIHVVTAN
+345 DALRSGINVVTAN

-372 AAKGNSKLLYSGA
+372 AAKGNAKLLYSGA

-397 RLAKEPGIVA
+397 RLASDPGVVA

-420 ARLANGWSFDRA
+420 ARLANGWTFDRA

-440 FAEADPTSD
+440 FAEADPSSD

-456 YKLSLLVRD
+456 YKLSLLIRD
-465 AMGVAVAADDIPKD
+465 SMGVAVPADEIEKQ
-479 SLSTVTAESI
+479 SLSSVTAESI
-489 LAALARGEVLKQV
+489 LAALAKGQVLKQV
-502 SRARLLC
+502 SRARLLA

-541 AVDGHVHEVHGH
+541 AADGRVHEVHGH

-565 ADVMDLQRAAPC
+565 ADIMDLQRAAPC
-577 QRAAPTAGSGVVP
+577 QRSAPTAGSGVVP
-590 LRMTA
+590 LRMSA

>member
-1 MARPPCSTK
+1 MN
-10 VTLMDH
+10 
-16 QPAPK
+16 QFPATK

-33 ETESD
+33 ETEGD

-70 LNQGMRVGGEQP
+70 LNQGMRLGGEQP

-100 ALALGQIGVRATTLD
+100 TLALGQIGVRACTMD
-115 PHEMGLVAEGD
+115 PHEMGLLAEGD
-126 PLDSTLTGL
+126 PLDSTLTDL

-141 ARLADHDVLVVPG
+141 AKLASHDVLVVPG
-154 FTAGHC
+154 FTAGHAT
-160 DHGVVTLGRGGTDLT
+160 HGVVTLGRGGTDLT

-197 YDQDPAR
+197 YDEDPAK
-204 NPLAERFARLSYADA
+204 NPLAERFAQLSYADA
-219 AKVSGGLIQEK
+219 ARVSAGLVQEK
-230 AIHAAEAHDVL
+230 AIHVAEQQDVL

-252 TTIADLPMV
+252 TTIADLPLV
-261 KSLPLQRAKLRVA
+261 KSLPLQRAKLRIA

-285 MTYLLKRPDLFLLN
+285 MTYVLKRPDLFVLN
-299 RVLVRSPDR
+299 KVFVRSPDK
-308 RDNPSLYTDSLAEA
+308 RDNPSLYTDQLAEA

-332 TMGGAHEYADQLC
+332 TMGGAHEFADALC

-358 KAVVAAHYDALHAN
+358 KAVVAAHYDALHACAAAGN
-372 AAKGNSKLLYSGA
+372 ARLLYSGA
-385 VGGGAPVLEAVA
+385 VGGGAPVLEAVG
-397 RLAKEPGIVA
+397 RLAQEPGIVA

-420 ARLANGWSFDRA
+420 ARLANGWSFDKA

-440 FAEADPTSD
+440 FAEADPSSD
-449 VDGHDAA
+449 VEGHDAA

-465 AMGVAVAADDIPKD
+465 AMGVAVSADRIEKQ
-479 SLSTVTAESI
+479 SLDTVSAESI

-502 SRARLLC
+502 SRARLLP

-541 AVDGHVHEVHGH
+541 AADGSVHEVHGH

-565 ADVMDLQRAAPC
+565 ADVMDLQRSAPC
-577 QRAAPTAGSGVVP
+577 QRSAPTAGSGVVP
-590 LRMTA
+590 LRMSA

>member
-1 MARPPCSTK
+1 MN
-10 VTLMDH
+10 
-16 QPAPK
+16 QFPATK

-33 ETESD
+33 ETEGD

-70 LNQGMRVGGEQP
+70 LNQGMRLGGEQP

-100 ALALGQIGVRATTLD
+100 TLALGQIGVRACTMD
-115 PHEMGLVAEGD
+115 PHEMGLLAEGD
-126 PLDSTLTGL
+126 PLDSTLTDL

-141 ARLADHDVLVVPG
+141 AKLASHDVLVVPG
-154 FTAGHC
+154 FTAGHAI
-160 DHGVVTLGRGGTDLT
+160 HGVVTLGRGGTDLT

-197 YDQDPAR
+197 YDEDPAK
-204 NPLAERFARLSYADA
+204 NPLAERFAQLSYADA
-219 AKVSGGLIQEK
+219 ARVSAGLVQEK
-230 AIHAAEAHDVL
+230 AIHVAEQQDVL

-252 TTIADLPMV
+252 TTIADLPLV
-261 KSLPLQRAKLRVA
+261 KSLPLQRAKLRIA

-285 MTYLLKRPDLFLLN
+285 MTYVLKRPDLFVLN
-299 RVLVRSPDR
+299 KVFVRSPDK
-308 RDNPSLYTDSLAEA
+308 RDNPSLYTDQLAEA

-332 TMGGAHEYADQLC
+332 TMGGAHEFADALC

-358 KAVVAAHYDALHAN
+358 KAVVAAHYDALHACAAAGN
-372 AAKGNSKLLYSGA
+372 ARLLYSGA
-385 VGGGAPVLEAVA
+385 VGGGAPVLEAVG
-397 RLAKEPGIVA
+397 RLAQEPGIVA

-420 ARLANGWSFDRA
+420 ARLANGWSFDKA

-440 FAEADPTSD
+440 FAEADPSSD
-449 VDGHDAA
+449 VEGHDAA

-465 AMGVAVAADDIPKD
+465 AMGVAVSADRIEKQ
-479 SLSTVTAESI
+479 SLDTVSAESI

-502 SRARLLC
+502 SRARLLP

-526 PLAKVTNTENSVLIT
+526 PLAKDTNTENSVLIT
-541 AVDGHVHEVHGH
+541 AADGSVHEVHGH

-565 ADVMDLQRAAPC
+565 ADVMDLQRSAPC
-577 QRAAPTAGSGVVP
+577 QRSAPTAGSGVVP
-590 LRMTA
+590 LRMSA

>member
-1 MARPPCSTK
+1 MNQ
-10 VTLMDH
+10 L
-16 QPAPK
+16 PAAK

-48 HVRDGEKVVA
+48 HVRNGEKVVA

-100 ALALGQIGVRATTLD
+100 TLALGQIGVRACTMD
-115 PHEMGLVAEGD
+115 PHEMGLLATGD
-126 PLDSTLTGL
+126 PLDSTLTDL

-141 ARLADHDVLVVPG
+141 AKLASHDVLVVPG
-154 FTAGHC
+154 FTAGHAE
-160 DHGVVTLGRGGTDLT
+160 HGVVTLGRGGTDLS

-197 YDQDPAR
+197 YAEDPAK
-204 NPLAERFARLSYADA
+204 NPLAERFAQLSYADA
-219 AKVSGGLIQEK
+219 AKASTGLIQEK
-230 AIHAAEAHDVL
+230 AIHVAEQQGVK
-241 IEVAAMGSAEE
+241 IEVAAMGSAEA
-252 TTIADLPMV
+252 TTIADLPLV

-279 TVGAGV
+279 TVGKGV
-285 MTYLLKRPDLFLLN
+285 MTYLLKRPDLFVLN
-299 RVLVRSPDR
+299 RVFVRSPDR
-308 RDNPSLYTDSLAEA
+308 RDNPSLYTDKLEEA

-332 TMGGAHEYADQLC
+332 TMGGAHEFADALC

-372 AAKGNSKLLYSGA
+372 AAKGNARLLYSGA
-385 VGGGAPVLEAVA
+385 VGGGAPVLEAVG
-397 RLAKEPGIVA
+397 RLAKEPGIVE
-407 LEGVVNGTVNFLL
+407 LQGVVNGTVNFLL
-420 ARLANGWSFDRA
+420 ARLANGWSFEKA
-432 IAKAQELG
+432 LAKAQELG
-440 FAEADPTSD
+440 FAEADPSSD
-449 VDGHDAA
+449 VGGLDAA

-465 AMGVAVAADDIPKD
+465 AMGVALPADGIEKQ
-479 SLSTVTAESI
+479 SLSTVTAEAI

-502 SRARLLC
+502 SRARLLG
-509 DGKVETSVRIES
+509 DGKVEASVRIES
-521 LPASH
+521 LSANH

-541 AVDGHVHEVHGH
+541 AADGQVHEVHGH

-565 ADVMDLQRAAPC
+565 ADVMDLQRASPC

-590 LRMTA
+590 LRMSA